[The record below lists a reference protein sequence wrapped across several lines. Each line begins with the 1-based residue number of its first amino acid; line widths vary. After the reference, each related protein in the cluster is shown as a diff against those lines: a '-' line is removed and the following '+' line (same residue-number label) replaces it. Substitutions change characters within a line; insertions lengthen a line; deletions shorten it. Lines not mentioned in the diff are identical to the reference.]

1 MSQHDHNHNDE
12 IGDDGGGFNLI
23 NFLPHAITAIIAVC
37 GIGVSLLWTISDL
50 KVGDME
56 LKTKV
61 TYLESRVQHIEDYLG
76 QRKEL
81 TDNDRKSL
89 WDEVTEIKRSLEN
102 IEQQHNGKL
111 PPRK

>member
-1 MSQHDHNHNDE
+1 MLKHDHDHNDE
-12 IGDDGGGFNLI
+12 IGDDGGGFNII

-61 TYLESRVQHIEDYLG
+61 TYLESRVQHREDYLG
-76 QRKEL
+76 PRKEL
-81 TDNDRKSL
+81 TDNDMKSL
-89 WDEVTEIKRSLEN
+89 WDEIVDIKKSLQN
-102 IEQQHNGKL
+102 IEEHNKGL
-111 PPRK
+111 PSRK

>member
-1 MSQHDHNHNDE
+1 MVQHDHDHNTE
-12 IGDDGGGFNLI
+12 IGDEGSGFNII

-89 WDEVTEIKRSLEN
+89 WDEIGDIKKSLQN
-102 IEQQHNGKL
+102 IEEHNKGL
-111 PPRK
+111 PSRK

>member
-1 MSQHDHNHNDE
+1 MLKHDHNHNDE

-61 TYLESRVQHIEDYLG
+61 TYLESRVNILKITLV
-76 QRKEL
+76 KEK
-81 TDNDRKSL
+81 N
-89 WDEVTEIKRSLEN
+89 
-102 IEQQHNGKL
+102 
-111 PPRK
+111 